1 MSKITLNKVNFFTYY
16 FEKRQLQ
23 MKPFIFSLYQLQ
35 FLISLLLFAL
45 CISQLQQNEINLSRN
60 IESNPNE

>member
-1 MSKITLNKVNFFTYY
+1 
-16 FEKRQLQ
+16 

-45 CISQLQQNEINLSRN
+45 CISQLQQNEINQTLSKNR
-60 IESNPNE
+60 IESNQNE